1 MNRDNGIRR
10 YARLRQLM
18 RHYRTTL
25 GLRPLDCVKNIGG
38 MTAARWVKIESG
50 AITPTLH
57 DGIVLAVRLG
67 VTVGELCQERPT
79 P

>member
-1 MNRDNGIRR
+1 MNRDNQLRR

-25 GLRPLDCVKNIGG
+25 GLTPLDCVKNVEG
-38 MTAARWVKIESG
+38 MKAARWVQIESG
-50 AITPTLH
+50 RIVPSLH

-67 VTVGELCQERPT
+67 VTVGELCQERGD
-79 P
+79 